1 MKEFKS
7 RDKLTQRMTRDGAVL
22 DNQTTGEEIHISE
35 RDAEKQLS
43 PDGQPVQMGKRDA
56 PMNPAEDAPKHR
68 RQLRPQEQKE
78 PEKEQP
84 KPQQSSAEPFQPQGG
99 SPVSHI
105 PQDIPTS
112 AAPGGTAEKLFDRA
126 AAEHDAHKA
135 RQAARMSRDA
145 AQQRY
150 SASRLQFSEEERA
163 APELRKHIHCAEK
176 AADKL
181 DAAQAAIPKK
191 RVLRKER
198 VFDEASGTVKT
209 KLRFDTVDKS
219 PPKLKPNPLGR
230 PLREVAVQAHGK
242 IHEVEHENVGV
253 ESGHKAEEL
262 AEHGA
267 GGAIRWERRH
277 RKLKPY
283 RAAEKAERRAVN
295 ANAEYLYQKALH
307 DNPEM
312 LSGNPLN
319 RFFQKQQ
326 LKREYSGTNFNRPGF
341 QRMLADIKA
350 GRIKRVIVK
359 DMSRFGRDYLQVGMY
374 TDVVFPEFGVHFIAV
389 NDGVDSTR
397 GESEFTAIRN
407 VFNEMYARD
416 TSKKIRA
423 TWQSKGKSGEHLT
436 TIPPY
441 GYMKSPEDKKKW
453 IVDEEA
459 AAVVQKIFSLCASGK
474 GPTQIAKWLKQQ
486 QILNPTAYCHAKGLP
501 TSNKPTAD
509 PYKWTN
515 ETVSRILER
524 VDYLGHTVN
533 FKTTKQSYKSKKK
546 IWNDP
551 ENWVIFENT
560 QPPIIEESVFL
571 IVQNIRKARRR
582 PTKMGEMGMFSG
594 LLYCAECGGKMYQ
607 CRATNFAENQKY
619 FICSTYRKGKDLCTT
634 HSIKNVVLHEIVLR
648 NLREA
653 ISYVSEHEAEFIQ
666 DAAESDMRDRDAEF
680 VRKRETLAKADT
692 RIAELDRI
700 ISRLYEDNVIGKL
713 SDERFIKMSH
723 DYELEQSNLK
733 SMADVLRKDL
743 KQQEQQKTN
752 VKAFIAAVKKY
763 TDLQELDAAVLRA
776 FIDRIEVSHVD
787 KKSRTREITIVYNFI
802 GAFDFTRAIENARN
816 TSKKEQRTA

>member
-1 MKEFKS
+1 MAKKEEIKITALYERLS
-7 RDKLTQRMTRDGAVL
+7 RDDEQAGESNSIL
-22 DNQTTGEEIHISE
+22 NQKKYLEEY
-35 RDAEKQLS
+35 
-43 PDGQPVQMGKRDA
+43 
-56 PMNPAEDAPKHR
+56 
-68 RQLRPQEQKE
+68 
-78 PEKEQP
+78 
-84 KPQQSSAEPFQPQGG
+84 
-99 SPVSHI
+99 
-105 PQDIPTS
+105 
-112 AAPGGTAEKLFDRA
+112 
-126 AAEHDAHKA
+126 A
-135 RQAARMSRDA
+135 RQKG
-145 AQQRY
+145 
-150 SASRLQFSEEERA
+150 
-163 APELRKHIHCAEK
+163 LR
-176 AADKL
+176 
-181 DAAQAAIPKK
+181 
-191 RVLRKER
+191 
-198 VFDEASGTVKT
+198 
-209 KLRFDTVDKS
+209 
-219 PPKLKPNPLGR
+219 N
-230 PLREVAVQAHGK
+230 
-242 IHEVEHENVGV
+242 
-253 ESGHKAEEL
+253 
-262 AEHGA
+262 
-267 GGAIRWERRH
+267 IRH
-277 RKLKPY
+277 FY
-283 RAAEKAERRAVN
+283 
-295 ANAEYLYQKALH
+295 
-307 DNPEM
+307 DD
-312 LSGNPLN
+312 G
-319 RFFQKQQ
+319 
-326 LKREYSGTNFNRPGF
+326 YSGTNFNRPGF
-341 QRMLADIKA
+341 TALLEEIEA
-350 GRIKRVIVK
+350 GRVDTLVVK
-359 DMSRFGRDYLQVGMY
+359 DLSRFGRNYLQVGYY
-374 TDVVFPEFGVHFIAV
+374 TEIVFPKKGVRFIAI
-389 NDGVDSTR
+389 NNNVDSANPT
-397 GESEFTAIRN
+397 ENDFTPFLNIM
-407 VFNEMYARD
+407 NEWYAKD
-416 TSKKIRA
+416 TSNKIKA
-423 TWQSKGKSGEHLT
+423 VFKSRMKEGLRCSGA
-436 TIPPY
+436 IPY

-486 QILNPTAYCHAKGLP
+486 QILNPTAYCYAKGLP

-582 PTKMGEMGMFSG
+582 PTKMGEMGIFSG

-680 VRKRETLAKADT
+680 VRKRETLAKVDT

-733 SMADVLRKDL
+733 SMAEVLRKDL

>member
-1 MKEFKS
+1 
-7 RDKLTQRMTRDGAVL
+7 MTRDGAVL

-733 SMADVLRKDL
+733 SMAEVLRKDL